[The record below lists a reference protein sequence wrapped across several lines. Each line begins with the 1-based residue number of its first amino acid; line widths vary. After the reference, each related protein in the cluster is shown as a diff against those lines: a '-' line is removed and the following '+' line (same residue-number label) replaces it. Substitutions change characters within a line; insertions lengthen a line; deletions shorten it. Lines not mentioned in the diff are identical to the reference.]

1 VYRPSCLSLLD
12 RPHAGI
18 GGLAAALSGTVKHCW
33 SPAAGCTEVFF
44 FLLTAI
50 PGWEAVPGVRNG
62 HTFPP
67 PPPLEMEE
75 FMSYPRP

>member
-1 VYRPSCLSLLD
+1 MQASVET
-12 RPHAGI
+12 
-18 GGLAAALSGTVKHCW
+18 LSGAVKHCW

-50 PGWEAVPGVRNG
+50 PGWEAVPGVHNG
-62 HTFPP
+62 HP
-67 PPPLEMEE
+67 PPPLEE

>member
-1 VYRPSCLSLLD
+1 MFRPSCLSLLD

-18 GGLAAALSGTVKHCW
+18 GGLAALSGTVKHCW

-50 PGWEAVPGVRNG
+50 LGWEAVPGVRNG
-62 HTFPP
+62 HPPTPP
-67 PPPLEMEE
+67 PTPVGGIHEL
-75 FMSYPRP
+75 PRP

>member
-1 VYRPSCLSLLD
+1 MQASV
-12 RPHAGI
+12 AT
-18 GGLAAALSGTVKHCW
+18 LSGTVKHCW

-62 HTFPP
+62 H
-67 PPPLEMEE
+67 PPLLEE